1 MKYFKE
7 NSYYHIYNR
16 GVAKQNIFKNDKDYK
31 VFLDY
36 LKIYLSPVDLQGR
49 TLKVA
54 PSRELKNYCDTA
66 ELLAYCLMPNH
77 FHLLLF
83 QKDKYS
89 MSDFMRSLGTKYS
102 VYFNRANN
110 RVGPV
115 FQSRYKAVRVI
126 EQDYLVYLSKYIH
139 KNPEEILPTR
149 TDLVGYK
156 YSSYGNY
163 LGRFSQ
169 NWVKPKKV
177 LRLFRSNIESM
188 SYKKF
193 VESKEDDVGFLK
205 DKLID
210 S

>member
-1 MKYFKE
+1 
-7 NSYYHIYNR
+7 
-16 GVAKQNIFKNDKDYK
+16 
-31 VFLDY
+31 
-36 LKIYLSPVDLQGR
+36 
-49 TLKVA
+49 
-54 PSRELKNYCDTA
+54 
-66 ELLAYCLMPNH
+66 
-77 FHLLLF
+77 
-83 QKDKYS
+83 